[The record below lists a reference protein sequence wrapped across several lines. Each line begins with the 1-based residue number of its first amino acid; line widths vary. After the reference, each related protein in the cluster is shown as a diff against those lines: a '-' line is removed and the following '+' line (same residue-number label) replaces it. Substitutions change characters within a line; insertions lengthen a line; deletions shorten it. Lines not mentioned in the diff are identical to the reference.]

1 MANPKNRFANVK
13 TFADL
18 EDMFESATSPE
29 NLAADGERSP
39 AEAQALYNHL
49 LFDYNERDEEM
60 IQEHNNGS
68 MR

>member
-1 MANPKNRFANVK
+1 MANPKNRFASAK

-18 EDMFESATSPE
+18 EDMFANLTSPE

-49 LFDYNERDEEM
+49 LYDYNERDEELQ
-60 IQEHNNGS
+60 QEHFGPI
-68 MR
+68 R